1 MNEKELQLKAL
12 KNSGCTHTE
21 INKQL
26 VKNKRI
32 KIKPI
37 DKLFEVFNIDRT
49 KNREVIRFV
58 LLELKINEH
67 KKHINITAI
76 DLNSMDIFLEYDQLI
91 KHNPEVNYIKD
102 QKITA
107 NEQSRERT
115 TGNGKKFKKLLKKQ
129 K

>member
-1 MNEKELQLKAL
+1 LNEKELQLKAL
-12 KNSGCTHTE
+12 KDSGYTHTE

-32 KIKPI
+32 KIEPI
-37 DKLFEVFNIDRT
+37 DKLFEIFNINRT

-67 KKHINITAI
+67 KKHINIAVM
-76 DLNSMDIFLEYDQLI
+76 DLNSIFLEYDQLI
-91 KHNPEVNYIKD
+91 KYNLEVNYIKD

-107 NEQSRERT
+107 NGQSRERT
-115 TGNGKKFKKLLKKQ
+115 IENGKKFKSC
-129 K
+129 

>member
-1 MNEKELQLKAL
+1 
-12 KNSGCTHTE
+12 
-21 INKQL
+21 
-26 VKNKRI
+26 
-32 KIKPI
+32 
-37 DKLFEVFNIDRT
+37 
-49 KNREVIRFV
+49 
-58 LLELKINEH
+58 
-67 KKHINITAI
+67 
-76 DLNSMDIFLEYDQLI
+76 MDIFLEYDQLI